1 MWTKLLF
8 LCSLALSLRAQE
20 DPRDLLGM
28 VRGRLEDTIQRLP
41 RYICTQTI
49 ERNQYG
55 PAPLLSR
62 RAQACGELVGRD
74 AQSRPPLSFSDRLR
88 LDVAVANT
96 GEIYSWVG
104 EDRFD
109 NRDLFDLVKSG
120 AVSTGAFA
128 SFLTSIFTGD
138 AASFSY
144 NGETNANGRTLAEF
158 GFRVPF
164 ENSNYVFG
172 NRRTHVTTAYDGTFL
187 VDAKTFD
194 LVRLTV
200 RTGQL
205 PAEVGACEAATA
217 LDYSRVRLNNTDF
230 LLPKEVQLKIVNVDG
245 SDSENRTTYA
255 NCHQFV
261 GESTVT
267 FGEPLPERALPAA
280 GGTISQTLAIPP
292 DLPFKLVFTQ
302 PIDAAIAAAGDR
314 ITAKIARAIRDA
326 SSKVLVP
333 EGAAVTARIVKIQ
346 HYYGPPSSL
355 KIAVKLE
362 TLDIGGSPRPF
373 AASLTSFGSR
383 FQKSAGFLSRRVE
396 LGSLDTLGDRTVGM
410 FEFRDVKPNYVVG
423 SGLESTWVTVTP

>member
-1 MWTKLLF
+1 MRTKLLL

-20 DPRDLLGM
+20 DPRDLLAM
-28 VRGRLEDTIQRLP
+28 VRGRLEDTIKRLP

-49 ERNQYG
+49 ERTQYG
-55 PAPLLSR
+55 PAPLLAR
-62 RAQACGELVGRD
+62 RAQGCGELVGRD

-88 LDVAVANT
+88 LDVAVAAT

-144 NGETNANGRTLAEF
+144 NGEINANGRTLAEF

-172 NRRTHVTTAYDGTFL
+172 NRRAHVTTAYDGTFL

-205 PAEVGACEAATA
+205 PAEVGACEATTT
-217 LDYSRVRLNNTDF
+217 LDYGRVRLNDADF

-267 FGEPLPERALPAA
+267 FGEPPPKRALPAA
-280 GGTISQTLAIPP
+280 GGTVSHTLAIPP

-302 PIDAAIAAAGDR
+302 PIDAAVAAAGDR
-314 ITAKIARAIRDA
+314 ITAKITKAIRDA
-326 SSKVLVP
+326 SSQVLVP
-333 EGAAVTARIVKIQ
+333 EGTIVTARIVKIQ

-355 KIAVKLE
+355 KIGVKLE
-362 TLDIGGSPRPF
+362 TLTMGGSPRPF
-373 AASLTSFGSR
+373 AASLTSFSPR
-383 FQKSAGFLSRRVE
+383 FQKNPGLLSRRVE
-396 LGSLDTLGDRTVGM
+396 LGSLDTMDDRTVGQ
-410 FEFRDVKPNYVVG
+410 FEFRDVKPNYVVSG
-423 SGLESTWVTVTP
+423 GLESTWVTAAP